1 MLCTTRGGKCKLVIG
16 TSYRRKGDWVAN
28 WHHNSALIAS
38 PAIPDLTLIGQI
50 DANEMPITPVWLLA
64 FWGGPR
70 ISIGRRNDS
79 DSFERVDPHD
89 SQTLSFQGLSCTA
102 RETRQSQEDQGGQV
116 LASLVGRATL
126 TCRVKIWMHESRWG
140 VIPSGHHHDSRVK
153 RLPLILLTARPGC
166 TRAKSGKEQSQTKQT
181 GTSTVH
187 SRLCWEWDR
196 CL

>member
-1 MLCTTRGGKCKLVIG
+1 MLMRCRSHLSDSWPFEAAHESRLEDATTRTRL
-16 TSYRRKGDWVAN
+16 
-28 WHHNSALIAS
+28 SALTPTTHKLS
-38 PAIPDLTLIGQI
+38 PSRDCLVQLEKRG
-50 DANEMPITPVWLLA
+50 NHK
-64 FWGGPR
+64 R
-70 ISIGRRNDS
+70 IK
-79 DSFERVDPHD
+79 
-89 SQTLSFQGLSCTA
+89 
-102 RETRQSQEDQGGQV
+102 GGQV

-187 SRLCWEWDR
+187 SRLC
-196 CL
+196 